1 MHLSKESKILCFLTW
16 LPMKASRLRFVHEK
30 FNFTLEELLFL
41 SKWINIHFLFNW
53 NYNNEVNWQVSE
65 KKTIE
70 MTGSSLT
77 LCSYF
82 FTQLFYS
89 TATGGCFWQL
99 LLTDIS
105 CGCFADVPT
114 QLLYSAP
121 TQPPPPKVIKT
132 PCWGDH
138 LPTQCTPVEVIHTQR
153 LAHCTVFVLAVLHS
167 SNQLVYNKCFFLTI
181 CENSRCSLHSFICLR
196 AFCHCWPN
204 CFVVQTFF
212 NYRGY
217 C

>member
-105 CGCFADVPT
+105 CSCFAAVPT

-121 TQPPPPKVIKT
+121 Y
-132 PCWGDH
+132 
-138 LPTQCTPVEVIHTQR
+138 PTYVTHTIDR
-153 LAHCTVFVLAVLHS
+153 HCALS
-167 SNQLVYNKCFFLTI
+167 SWLLNTELFLFLLFFSISSVTI
-181 CENSRCSLHSFICLR
+181 
-196 AFCHCWPN
+196 
-204 CFVVQTFF
+204 
-212 NYRGY
+212 
-217 C
+217 